1 MQLDLKLALFLLF
14 VLLFSNGQKPL
25 VPASTEIIFME
36 DGQNRGGVGG
46 GQQRNDG
53 LPTET
58 CCRTWLG
65 SYTLRSKR
73 IDVISRI
80 IFPLVFAVF
89 NLAYWS
95 TYLNQDESTV
105 K

>member
-1 MQLDLKLALFLLF
+1 MSNIETIYVELRIQFHVLDF
-14 VLLFSNGQKPL
+14 QKPL
-25 VPASTEIIFME
+25 VPGATEVIFME
-36 DGQNRGGVGG
+36 DGHHQHDRS
-46 GQQRNDG
+46 QAQKRNDG

-95 TYLNQDESTV
+95 TYLNANDAS
-105 K
+105 